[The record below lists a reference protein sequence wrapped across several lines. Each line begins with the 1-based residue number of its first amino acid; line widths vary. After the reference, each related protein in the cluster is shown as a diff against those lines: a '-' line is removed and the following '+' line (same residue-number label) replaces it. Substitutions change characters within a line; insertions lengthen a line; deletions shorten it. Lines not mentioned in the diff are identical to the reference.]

1 MGRRQREARNRFSAV
16 TVEMV
21 LHPPLGWSCLETGE
35 AAERARHPRPGP
47 HGLFSVEAGETE
59 RRLPGEPDYA
69 ALDHFHRD

>member
-35 AAERARHPRPGP
+35 AAERARHPQRGP
-47 HGLFSVEAGETE
+47 HGLFPVEAGETE
-59 RRLPGEPDYA
+59 RRLPGGPDYA
-69 ALDHFHRD
+69 ALDYCHSD